1 MVPLINV
8 VLILSGLSVFYLR
21 NARNCYFEI
30 ALGVFATILMATILI
45 ISEQYSMLGRI
56 YFPLFYW
63 GLLSFPLFL
72 FSRSKLLSFV
82 WCALFFTGL
91 FYYLGDSDSLNSGSV
106 LQFRLFL
113 YYLLC
118 PLLGLSLYLASGPLQ
133 TNKSMQQAL
142 QISIYIYFISI
153 FFLMD
158 FNVFLAPYKGI
169 SNKSINGFSE
179 GHFNY
184 YLALTAVIGGLIIS
198 TLKTFS
204 PRQKILLIAAIFCL
218 IAVIFSEIYLLTL
231 VLLMTLLISML
242 LFYAS
247 VHFRLA
253 TDILAIIA
261 SMQLSITLF
270 KILFPSPYFYPSYV
284 HLFFILSLF
293 IGSLLFYIQLIRRK
307 IL

>member
-1 MVPLINV
+1 M
-8 VLILSGLSVFYLR
+8 
-21 NARNCYFEI
+21 
-30 ALGVFATILMATILI
+30 
-45 ISEQYSMLGRI
+45 
-56 YFPLFYW
+56 
-63 GLLSFPLFL
+63 
-72 FSRSKLLSFV
+72 
-82 WCALFFTGL
+82 
-91 FYYLGDSDSLNSGSV
+91 
-106 LQFRLFL
+106 
-113 YYLLC
+113 

-158 FNVFLAPYKGI
+158 FNVFLAAYKGI
-169 SNKSINGFSE
+169 SNKSINGFSA

-204 PRQKILLIAAIFCL
+204 PRQKILLITAIFCL
-218 IAVIFSEIYLLTL
+218 IEVIFSEIYLLTL
-231 VLLMTLLISML
+231 VLLMMLLISML

-247 VHFRLA
+247 IHFRLA

-261 SMQLSITLF
+261 SMQLSLTLF
-270 KILFPSPYFYPSYV
+270 KILFLSPYFYPSYV